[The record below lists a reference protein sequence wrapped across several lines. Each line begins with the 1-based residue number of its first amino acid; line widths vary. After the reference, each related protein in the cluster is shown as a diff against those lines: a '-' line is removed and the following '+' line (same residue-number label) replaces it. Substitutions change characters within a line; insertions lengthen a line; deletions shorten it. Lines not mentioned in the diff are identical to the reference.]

1 MAGDRESLRRDGVP
15 RGSGSRAWTLAAFG
29 VHIFT
34 ASGAALGL
42 LALVAAVQG
51 QWSLMFLLLG
61 IALIVDGVDGAIAR
75 RLEVGE
81 RLPRWSGETLDL
93 VVDFVTYSFVPAYA
107 IAAGGFMPSWAAVP
121 AAILVVVTSA
131 LYFADRNMKTDDNFF
146 RGFPAVWN
154 AAAFYLFLIRP
165 GPWVGAASILALA
178 VLTFVPVKFLHPFRV
193 KRLRPLS
200 VALLAL
206 WSVLA
211 LVAIIQDMAPGPW
224 IIVAL
229 CGIGLY
235 FFSVGLLRLPD

>member
-1 MAGDRESLRRDGVP
+1 MP
-15 RGSGSRAWTLAAFG
+15 RGSESRAWTLAAFG

>member
-1 MAGDRESLRRDGVP
+1 MPIPEPTAGDAPPPTRP
-15 RGSGSRAWTLAAFG
+15 QAIAAFG
-29 VHIFT
+29 VHVFT

-42 LALVAAVQG
+42 LAMVEAVRG
-51 QWSLMFLLLG
+51 QWSIMFLLLG
-61 IALIVDGVDGAIAR
+61 AALIVDGVDGSMAR
-75 RLEVGE
+75 ALNVGE

-93 VVDFVTYSFVPAYA
+93 VVDFVTYVFVPAYA
-107 IAAGGFMPSWAAVP
+107 IAMAGLMPGYLAIP
-121 AAILVVVTSA
+121 AAIVIVVTSA

-154 AAAFYLFLIRP
+154 AAAFYLFIIRP
-165 GPWVGAASILALA
+165 NAWISAGAILLLA

-193 KRLRPLS
+193 KRLRLLS

-211 LVAIIQDMAPGPW
+211 FVAVIRDMMPGVW
-224 IIVAL
+224 ITTAL

-235 FFSVGLLRLPD
+235 FFCIGFLRRPD

>member
-15 RGSGSRAWTLAAFG
+15 RGSESRAWTLAAFG